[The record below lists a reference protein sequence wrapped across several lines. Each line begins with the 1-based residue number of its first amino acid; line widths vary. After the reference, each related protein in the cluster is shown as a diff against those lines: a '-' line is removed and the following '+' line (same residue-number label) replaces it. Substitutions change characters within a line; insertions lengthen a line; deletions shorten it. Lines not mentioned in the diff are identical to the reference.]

1 MRLINAEQLHKIEKA
16 YDKSIYDVCETV
28 GNIFPSKRGK
38 NLFSIADPSGVSIG
52 YTEFTIDVSNLDIRV
67 TFEIASNYR
76 KSFDG
81 NYKLVMD
88 QNIASQDPDD
98 IQARV
103 MAAIAFGQEIKTK
116 AGIE

>member
-16 YDKSIYDVCETV
+16 YSKSIYDICETV
-28 GNIFPSKRGK
+28 GGLFPSNWG
-38 NLFSIADPSGVSIG
+38 NNMFSVADPSGIVLG
-52 YTEFTIDVSNLDIRV
+52 YTGFSIDVSTLDIRV

-81 NYKLVMD
+81 NYKLILD

-103 MAAIAFGQEIKTK
+103 MAAISFGQEIKTK